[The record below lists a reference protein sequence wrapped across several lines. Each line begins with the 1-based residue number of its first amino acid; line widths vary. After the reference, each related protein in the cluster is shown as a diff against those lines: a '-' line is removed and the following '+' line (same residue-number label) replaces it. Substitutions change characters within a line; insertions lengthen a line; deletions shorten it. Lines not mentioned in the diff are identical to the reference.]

1 MPTIKELADACGAS
15 KPTVKRRLQ
24 ELGLWEGH
32 VNKQGA
38 TFVVDDYAASAL
50 SASLGAGGDGTG
62 ADAAQDAPA
71 SVTDALNRYIASL
84 ESQIEAKDAQISALI
99 DQNAAMS
106 AKLDGMGE
114 RLTDLAEQVARANAI
129 AERPRG
135 LFGRLLGPGRED
147 S

>member
-24 ELGLWEGH
+24 ELGLWDGH

-50 SASLGAGGDGTG
+50 SASLGAGGDTTG

-71 SVTDALNRYIASL
+71 SVADALNRYIASL
-84 ESQIEAKDAQISALI
+84 EAQIEAKDAQISALI

>member
-24 ELGLWEGH
+24 ELGLWDGH

-50 SASLGAGGDGTG
+50 SASLGATGDATG
-62 ADAAQDAPA
+62 SDAGQDAPA

-84 ESQIEAKDAQISALI
+84 EAQIEAKDGQISALI
-99 DQNAAMS
+99 EQNAAMS

>member
-24 ELGLWEGH
+24 ELGLWDGH

-50 SASLGAGGDGTG
+50 SASLGASGDSTG

>member
-24 ELGLWEGH
+24 ELGLWDGH

-50 SASLGAGGDGTG
+50 SASLGAGGDSTG

>member
-1 MPTIKELADACGAS
+1 
-15 KPTVKRRLQ
+15 
-24 ELGLWEGH
+24 
-32 VNKQGA
+32 
-38 TFVVDDYAASAL
+38 
-50 SASLGAGGDGTG
+50 
-62 ADAAQDAPA
+62 
-71 SVTDALNRYIASL
+71 
-84 ESQIEAKDAQISALI
+84 
-99 DQNAAMS
+99 MS

>member
-24 ELGLWEGH
+24 ELGLWDGH

-50 SASLGAGGDGTG
+50 SASIGASGDSTG

>member
-24 ELGLWEGH
+24 ELGLWDGH

-50 SASLGAGGDGTG
+50 SASLGAGGDATG
-62 ADAAQDAPA
+62 DGAAQDAPA

-114 RLTDLAEQVARANAI
+114 RLTDLAEQVARASAI

>member
-24 ELGLWEGH
+24 ELGLWDGH

-50 SASLGAGGDGTG
+50 SASLGATGDATGGDAG
-62 ADAAQDAPA
+62 QDAPA

-84 ESQIEAKDAQISALI
+84 EAQIEAKDGQISALI
-99 DQNAAMS
+99 EQNAAMS
-106 AKLDGMGE
+106 AKLDGMGAK
-114 RLTDLAEQVARANAI
+114 LTDLAEQVARANAI

>member
-24 ELGLWEGH
+24 ELGLWDGH

-38 TFVVDDYAASAL
+38 AFVVDDYAASAL
-50 SASLGAGGDGTG
+50 SASLAAGGDATG

>member
-24 ELGLWEGH
+24 ELGLWDGH

-50 SASLGAGGDGTG
+50 SASLGAGGDG

>member
-24 ELGLWEGH
+24 ELGLWDGH

-50 SASLGAGGDGTG
+50 SASLGASGDATG
-62 ADAAQDAPA
+62 AGAAQDAPA

>member
-24 ELGLWEGH
+24 ELGLWDGH

-50 SASLGAGGDGTG
+50 SASLGAGGDATG

-84 ESQIEAKDAQISALI
+84 ESQIEAKDGQISALI
-99 DQNAAMS
+99 EQNAAMS

>member
-24 ELGLWEGH
+24 ELGLWDGH

-38 TFVVDDYAASAL
+38 AFVVDDYAAS
-50 SASLGAGGDGTG
+50 
-62 ADAAQDAPA
+62 A

>member
-24 ELGLWEGH
+24 ELGLWDGH

-50 SASLGAGGDGTG
+50 SSSLGAGGDGTG
-62 ADAAQDAPA
+62 TDAAQDAPA

>member
-24 ELGLWEGH
+24 ELGLWDGH

-50 SASLGAGGDGTG
+50 SASLGAGGDATG
-62 ADAAQDAPA
+62 DGAAQDAPA